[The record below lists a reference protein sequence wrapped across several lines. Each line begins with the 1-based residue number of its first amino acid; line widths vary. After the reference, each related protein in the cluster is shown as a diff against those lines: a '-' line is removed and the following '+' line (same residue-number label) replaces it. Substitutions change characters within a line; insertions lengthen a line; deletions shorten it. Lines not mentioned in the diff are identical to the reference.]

1 MNENQIEFRIF
12 PMATFTKCVISSI
25 FFILCYS
32 AIFFIKIRCSFS
44 KKKNSNIFS
53 PPQENNEVKL
63 QEWYL
68 LNATRELGPI
78 KENGLL

>member
-1 MNENQIEFRIF
+1 MK
-12 PMATFTKCVISSI
+12 TKLNFVFFQWQHLLSVLFHQFSLYCVIVLFFYKNKVFI
-25 FFILCYS
+25 F
-32 AIFFIKIRCSFS
+32 KE
-44 KKKNSNIFS
+44 KNSNIFS

-68 LNATRELGPI
+68 LIATRELGPI